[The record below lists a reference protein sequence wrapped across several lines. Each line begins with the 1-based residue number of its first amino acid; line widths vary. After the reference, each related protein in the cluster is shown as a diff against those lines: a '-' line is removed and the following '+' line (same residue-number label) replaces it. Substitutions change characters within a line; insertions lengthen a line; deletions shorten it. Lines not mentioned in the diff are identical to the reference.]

1 MDVIHSILFFTPQAT
16 SLPHFHPL
24 TTQKQFIML
33 MLQAPSTHILEA
45 VEHTANVAK
54 VTFQNDFLYT
64 KMQSNSLLHF
74 FFKSEQNKQY
84 QSTPSSGPCGV

>member
-1 MDVIHSILFFTPQAT
+1 
-16 SLPHFHPL
+16 
-24 TTQKQFIML
+24 ML